1 MIAEFRDYLKT
12 LDVADYYYIGKI
24 ENIKEKVLGI
34 YADSPTRRVEAI
46 GGNGSYGTFGVRLLL
61 HWNKNANETEISA
74 RNLYEKIRYI
84 KDVNMA
90 NPDISALVTEDDE
103 VIETHEE
110 HEAKITKVIRSFEL
124 LPEKDRKVLEYLVFD
139 KMSNIDAF
147 DVMKGYVQPKPG
159 SKPIEEWNN
168 KKKSDTVSVWRDRA
182 LIHLEDIYNDP
193 RNK

>member
-103 VIETHEE
+103 VIETHNEE
-110 HEAKITKVIRSFEL
+110 RIIANNSVHVQFIDWYYDEPIFVGTDANGVYEYVITGTIYY
-124 LPEKDRKVLEYLVFD
+124 RKE
-139 KMSNIDAF
+139 
-147 DVMKGYVQPKPG
+147 Q
-159 SKPIEEWNN
+159 
-168 KKKSDTVSVWRDRA
+168 
-182 LIHLEDIYNDP
+182 
-193 RNK
+193 